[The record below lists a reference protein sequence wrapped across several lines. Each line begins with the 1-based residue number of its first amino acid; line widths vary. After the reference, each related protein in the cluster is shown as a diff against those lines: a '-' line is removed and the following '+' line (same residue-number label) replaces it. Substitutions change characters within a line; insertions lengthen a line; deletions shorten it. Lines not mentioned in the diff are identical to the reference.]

1 MSTLDNFRNGT
12 VGIWQS
18 VPFIPPNWVLIHE
31 SPGSAYYL
39 SPCGQ
44 FIGRYSNHWGS
55 GIGVNN
61 WFLDGMPRMNS
72 YSFKNKYRGTMFSGI
87 ISLSDLNQMFNYV
100 QPKSN
105 KAGVRP

>member
-1 MSTLDNFRNGT
+1 MTTLDNFRNGT
-12 VGIWQS
+12 VGIWQQ
-18 VPFIPPNWVLIHE
+18 VPFVPQDWRLIHE

-39 SPCGQ
+39 SPCRF

-87 ISLSDLNQMFNYV
+87 ISLSDLNQMFNV
-100 QPKSN
+100 QPNSS
-105 KAGVRP
+105 KASVRP